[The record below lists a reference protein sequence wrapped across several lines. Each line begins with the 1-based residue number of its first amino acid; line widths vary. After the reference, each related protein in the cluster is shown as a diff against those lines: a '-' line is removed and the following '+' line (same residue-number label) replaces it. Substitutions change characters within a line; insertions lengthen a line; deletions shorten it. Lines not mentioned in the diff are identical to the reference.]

1 MAISIKENQMTSRDV
16 RGLYFEQ
23 FETDMEITSQGRT
36 ITESDISAFAGLSG
50 DYNQIHTDKI
60 YASNTAFGQRVA
72 HGLLITSVVSGLVV
86 QTGFIEGTVIAF
98 REISLWKFSNP
109 VFIGDTI
116 NVVIKVTKTKKMSR
130 LNGGAITFSL
140 NVYNQNNATV
150 QSGQWVILI
159 QSKP

>member
-1 MAISIKENQMTSRDV
+1 MTSRDV

-50 DYNQIHTDKI
+50 DYNQIHTDKT
-60 YASNTAFGQRVA
+60 YASNTVFGQRVA

-86 QTGFIEGTVIAF
+86 QTGFMEGTVIAF
-98 REISLWKFSNP
+98 REISQWKFSHP

-116 NVVIKVTKTKKMSR
+116 TVVIKVTKTKKMSR
-130 LNGGAITFSL
+130 LNGGAVTFSL
-140 NVYNQNNATV
+140 DVYNQNNSVV
-150 QSGQWVILI
+150 QRGEWVILLKS
-159 QSKP
+159 QM